1 MGRRRREAEG
11 KSERVLA
18 EHALAVKVTELEF
31 SLLQLLSR
39 GHVRS
44 RERGEAF
51 VIAYA
56 AYLLGARRVRLVKQG
71 PRYHVYLWSGR
82 KKLRRALARL
92 GHAGLRRLLEG
103 AYRAYL
109 RWWHAEVWK
118 GVLLSDYFRALIE
131 GEQLAEAQKN
141 KKDDANFSCG
151 REGSAP

>member
-1 MGRRRREAEG
+1 MVSVGRRRREAKG
-11 KSERVLA
+11 KSELVERVLA
-18 EHALAVKVTELEF
+18 EHALAVKVTEFEF

-71 PRYHVYLWSGR
+71 PRYHVYLASR
-82 KKLRRALARL
+82 KKLERALAKV
-92 GHAGLRRLLEG
+92 GHAGLRELLAG

-109 RWWHAEVWK
+109 RWWHEEVWK
-118 GVLLSDYFRALIE
+118 GVTLSEYFQALTAVRKNSE
-131 GEQLAEAQKN
+131 EQK
-141 KKDDANFSCG
+141 
-151 REGSAP
+151 R